1 MAKWSPG
8 GAQAMAHGP
17 KGAEMGPKGLRF
29 DSKRRPGLTGPMA

>member
-8 GAQAMAHGP
+8 GARAMALRG
-17 KGAEMGPKGLRF
+17 KGVEMGPKGLRF